1 MKKVRIINILQR
13 HLRYTKAD
21 EEKPLESFCQNVK
34 IKTKEVMH
42 NGILRNVRPNLL

>member
-1 MKKVRIINILQR
+1 MRRARTINTLKR

-21 EEKPLESFCQNVK
+21 KEKTLESFCQNVK